1 MISENARI
9 AKGAVIVGE
18 VAIGD
23 YSSVWYNAVIRGDVD
38 KIINWQLFKYP
49 RLLCCSLL

>member
-9 AKGAVIVGE
+9 AKGAVIVGD
-18 VAIGD
+18 VTIGD

-38 KIINWQLFKYP
+38 RIIIGSTQMSKIAV
-49 RLLCCSLL
+49 